1 MQPVTMAD
9 IKNIAEY
16 ELERDAWRPLVLAAK
31 ERRRVRVGDH
41 LTFLFENRDTVRY
54 QVQEMM
60 RIERLVRQHDIEHE
74 LATYNELIPKKHG
87 LCASLLIEYETP
99 EERAV
104 WLKELLGLENHL
116 WFVVGDSARV
126 QANFDTRQIAT
137 DRISSVQYLS
147 FQFSPE
153 QAAAMAQ
160 GVAKIVVDHPRYQ
173 AETVLTADQ
182 AAALA
187 EDLA

>member
-1 MQPVTMAD
+1 MQPVTLAE

-16 ELERDAWRPLVLAAK
+16 ELERESWRPQVLAAK
-31 ERRRVRVGDH
+31 ERRRIRVGGH
-41 LTFLFENRDTVRY
+41 LTFLFENRETVRY

-74 LATYNELIPKKHG
+74 LGTYNELIPKKNG

-99 EERAV
+99 AERAV
-104 WLKELLGLENHL
+104 WLRELLGLENHI
-116 WFVVGDSARV
+116 WFVVGDSAPV
-126 QANFDTRQIAT
+126 KASFDTRQIAT
-137 DRISSVQYLS
+137 DRISSVQYIS
-147 FQFSPE
+147 FQFSAE
-153 QAAAMAQ
+153 QAGMMSK

-173 AETVLTADQ
+173 AETVLSAEQ
-182 AAALA
+182 AAALV